1 MSTAGPI
8 IESLEIVAEKAGDIA
23 PAVIHRYHARCTDS
37 ALLMDHMDNYMLGR
51 MLDQVFLLL
60 MEEGTAELRNYLEFE
75 TMNHLSYGVENFMY
89 DNLFDAVFETVR
101 SIAGD
106 TWSAEFESAWQAR
119 IEVLTREIGF
129 AAQRAA
135 AQQAGLRRVQETAD

>member
-1 MSTAGPI
+1 VSTAGPI
-8 IESLEIVAEKAGDIA
+8 IESLEIVAEKGGDIA
-23 PAVIHRYHARCTDS
+23 PAVIHSYHARCTDS
-37 ALLMDHMDNYMLGR
+37 AVLMDHMDTYMLGR

-60 MEEGTAELRNYLEFE
+60 MEEGTTELRNYLEFE
-75 TMNHLSYGVENFMY
+75 TMNHLSYGVENYMY

-101 SIAGD
+101 SVAGD

-119 IEVLTREIGF
+119 IELLSHEIRL

-135 AQQAGLRRVQETAD
+135 AQQAGLSRARETAD